1 MDSLS
6 NALPPSAQAAAMT
19 GSYLDF
25 DGLSK
30 LKGQARTDSKAATRE
45 TAQQFEAMFLQ
56 MMMKSMRD
64 ATPKSELNESSA
76 TETFEAMFDKE
87 VSVAM
92 SKRNA
97 LGLADMLVKHMPDGS
112 SAHLY
117 CGPVVGAAN
126 IQLATCSPNFLIQE
140 SILDWKGFHTEILKK
155 PIQWENGYIIPP
167 TAPGLGV
174 ELNEEVALANPYTG
188 TALHLDMTHHPILP

>member
-1 MDSLS
+1 MASLS
-6 NALPPSAQAAAMT
+6 NTLPPSAQAAAIT

-30 LKGQARTDSKAATRE
+30 LKGQARSDAKAATRE

-64 ATPKSELNESSA
+64 ATPKSELNTSSA

-97 LGLADMLVKHMPDGS
+97 LGLADMLVKHMPDTS
-112 SAHLY
+112 SAQ
-117 CGPVVGAAN
+117 PSTAAL
-126 IQLATCSPNFLIQE
+126 LAARAGKS
-140 SILDWKGFHTEILKK
+140 KGMTLQPEAVK
-155 PIQWENGYIIPP
+155 PM
-167 TAPGLGV
+167 GL
-174 ELNEEVALANPYTG
+174 EVAATVLAPLPKVG
-188 TALHLDMTHHPILP
+188 GPISLNSGFAPLREGSKP

>member
-1 MDSLS
+1 MDPLT

-25 DGLSK
+25 DGLGK
-30 LKGQARTDSKAATRE
+30 LKGQARSDAKAATRE

-64 ATPKSELNESSA
+64 ATPKSELNQSSA

-92 SKRNA
+92 SKRNT

-112 SAHLY
+112 SAQQST
-117 CGPVVGAAN
+117 AAM
-126 IQLATCSPNFLIQE
+126 LAARSGKA
-140 SILDWKGFHTEILKK
+140 KGMPLQPEAAK
-155 PIQWENGYIIPP
+155 PM
-167 TAPGLGV
+167 GL
-174 ELNEEVALANPYTG
+174 EVAATVVAPLPKVGGPIPLGNRLAPLHEG
-188 TALHLDMTHHPILP
+188 TKP